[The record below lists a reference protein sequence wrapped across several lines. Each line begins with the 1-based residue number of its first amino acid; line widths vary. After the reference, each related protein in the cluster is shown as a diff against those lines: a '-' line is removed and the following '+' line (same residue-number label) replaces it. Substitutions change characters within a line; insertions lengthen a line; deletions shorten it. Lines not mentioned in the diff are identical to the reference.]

1 MNIKGTPVVTE
12 MMVVPV
18 AGFDSM
24 TMTLSGAHAPMF
36 TRNIVIMKD
45 SAGNT
50 GLGEVH
56 GGDDITKALESYK
69 PLIIGK
75 QIGDYR
81 NIVQSVKRGGY
92 LAGGNDGEGLQ
103 GLDLKNLKFVVRA
116 ETAIESALLDL
127 LGKFMGL
134 PVCSLL
140 GDGRQR
146 EDITILGYLF
156 YVSDRTK
163 VNLPYIDESSSSDP
177 WFRIRRNVALTPEA
191 IVEQAYAT
199 KERYGFKDFKLKAGV
214 LEGEEEMKAI
224 RALKKEF
231 PDARI
236 NIDPNGAWSLDEAIR
251 LTKDMHGILTYVED
265 PCGPEK
271 GFSSREIMSEYKMAT
286 GHKVATNMIATDW
299 RQLHHSVVSKAVDIV
314 LADPHFWTMSG
325 SIRAGQVLN
334 DWGMTWGSHS
344 NNHFDISLAIF
355 AQTAAAAPGAIT
367 AMDTHWIWQDGQ
379 ELCGES
385 IAIKDGKI
393 KVTDKPGLG
402 IEIDMDRVMKANE
415 LYNRMD
421 SHDRDDAMAMQHL
434 IPNWKFD
441 SKKPCLVR

>member
-56 GGDDITKALESYK
+56 GGDDITRALESYK

-81 NIVQSVKRGGY
+81 NIVQAVKRGGY

-103 GLDLKNLKFVVRA
+103 GLDLKNLKFVVKA

-146 EDITILGYLF
+146 DEITILGYLF

-163 VNLPYIDESSSSDP
+163 VNLPYIDESSSRDP
-177 WFRIRRNVALTPEA
+177 WFKIRRNVALTPEA

-214 LEGEEEMKAI
+214 LDGEEEMKAI

-236 NIDPNGAWSLDEAIR
+236 NIDPNGAWSLNEAIK

-355 AQTAAAAPGAIT
+355 AQTAAAAPGDIT

-393 KVTDKPGLG
+393 RVTDKPGLG

-415 LYNRMD
+415 LYNKMD
-421 SHDRDDAMAMQHL
+421 SHDRDDAMAMQYL

>member
-1 MNIKGTPVVTE
+1 
-12 MMVVPV
+12 
-18 AGFDSM
+18 
-24 TMTLSGAHAPMF
+24 
-36 TRNIVIMKD
+36 
-45 SAGNT
+45 
-50 GLGEVH
+50 
-56 GGDDITKALESYK
+56 
-69 PLIIGK
+69 
-75 QIGDYR
+75 
-81 NIVQSVKRGGY
+81 
-92 LAGGNDGEGLQ
+92 
-103 GLDLKNLKFVVRA
+103 
-116 ETAIESALLDL
+116 
-127 LGKFMGL
+127 
-134 PVCSLL
+134 
-140 GDGRQR
+140 
-146 EDITILGYLF
+146 
-156 YVSDRTK
+156 
-163 VNLPYIDESSSSDP
+163 
-177 WFRIRRNVALTPEA
+177 
-191 IVEQAYAT
+191 
-199 KERYGFKDFKLKAGV
+199 
-214 LEGEEEMKAI
+214 MKAI

-236 NIDPNGAWSLDEAIR
+236 NIDPNGAWSLNEAIK

-286 GHKVATNMIATDW
+286 GHRVATNMIATDW

-355 AQTAAAAPGAIT
+355 AQTAAAAPGEIT

-415 LYNRMD
+415 LYNKMD